1 MNYRPLPQQVLM
13 TRHILRNPEC
23 ALFVDMG
30 LGKTGAVLHAIAT
43 LIADCDVKG
52 VLIVAPLRVALLT
65 WPMEVAKWDEFRW
78 LRVADLRTNFG
89 KMAWEHSAAHIY
101 IINYDQLQSF
111 CTQPWG
117 LNRKNRELPVDM
129 VVWDEI
135 SRAKNPRSKRI
146 GAFLPF
152 RPFFKR
158 SVGLTGTP
166 TPNGYLDLHPQIR
179 LLDGGKRLGANFF
192 EFQRRY
198 FESDYMGYNWY
209 IKPHAK
215 KNIED
220 KIVDMVLTLR
230 AEEYMD
236 VPPTTVHDVD
246 IHFPPELMLVYK
258 KFQRDLL
265 MQIKDREIVA
275 LTMASLVNKLLQF
288 TSGAIYDADRVV
300 SDLHDLKMEALKKVL
315 KKLDG
320 PALIAYHYKHERE
333 RILRE
338 IPGAED
344 FSEDKLDDWNR
355 QRIPVMIGHPAS
367 IGHGLNLQ
375 KGGRDIIWFS
385 LTYSRE
391 LYDQF
396 NARLVRTGQ
405 KEETNIWRLIAP
417 RTVDDAVAEALRVK
431 GETQSNLK
439 QALLNVQILDANA
452 DDVYKVA
459 KTTVQMKKRREK
471 ARQLEQL
478 DDSPD
483 Q

>member
-1 MNYRPLPQQVLM
+1 MNYRPLPQQTLM
-13 TRHILRNPEC
+13 TRHILRTPEC
-23 ALFVDMG
+23 ALFCDPG

-43 LIADCDVKG
+43 LIADCDVQG

-89 KMAWEHSAAHIY
+89 KMAWEHGAAHIY

-111 CTQPWG
+111 CSQPWG
-117 LNRKNRELPVDM
+117 INRKDRKPPVDM
-129 VVWDEI
+129 VVWDE
-135 SRAKNPRSKRI
+135 SSKAKNPRSKRI
-146 GAFLPF
+146 SAFLPF
-152 RPFFKR
+152 RQFFKR

-166 TPNGYLDLHPQIR
+166 TPNGYLDLFAQIR
-179 LLDGGKRLGANFF
+179 LLDGGKRLGANFW

-198 FESDYMGYNWY
+198 FESDYMGYTWY

-215 KNIED
+215 KILED

-230 AEEYMD
+230 SEEFMD
-236 VPPTTVHDVD
+236 VPPTTIHDVD
-246 IHFPPELMLVYK
+246 VGFPAALMVQYK
-258 KFQRDLL
+258 QFQRDLL
-265 MQIKDREIVA
+265 MQIEGREIVA

-300 SDLHDLKMEALKKVL
+300 SAVHDLKMQALKKVL
-315 KKLDG
+315 AKLDG
-320 PALIAYHYKHERE
+320 PALIAFHYKHERE
-333 RILRE
+333 RLLRE
-338 IPGAED
+338 IPGAEE
-344 FSEDKLDDWNR
+344 FSEDKLADWNK

-375 KGGRDIIWFS
+375 KGGRDVIWFS

-405 KEETNIWRLIAP
+405 KEETNIWRLLVP
-417 RTVDDAVAEALRVK
+417 RTVDDAVAEALRIK
-431 GETQSNLK
+431 GDTQSQLK
-439 QALLNVQILDANA
+439 QALRNVQIMAGDEE
-452 DDVYKVA
+452 VYKSA
-459 KTTVQMKKRREK
+459 ERSMHPRRSVK
-471 ARQLEQL
+471 DQQLEQL

-483 Q
+483 E